1 MKTTSEVFKEVLIEL
16 GFAGYKP
23 SQMTNSDYWLCTTT
37 AMERYAKLVKNCNIP
52 DVSKSLPI
60 KKYEIDFDG
69 NVLAG
74 IEISEN
80 TPKVFGAMNGYG
92 NGISIE
98 NIKITEK

>member
-1 MKTTSEVFKEVLIEL
+1 MTEL
-16 GFAGYKP
+16 ESKIWNTVHNWCDAQ
-23 SQMTNSDYWLCTTT
+23 SN
-37 AMERYAKLVKNCNIP
+37 EIP
-52 DVSKSLPI
+52 DQNRRYLMDEMKALVLSHVSKSLPI

-74 IEISEN
+74 IEISDN

>member
-1 MKTTSEVFKEVLIEL
+1 MKAKKYFDKEYGNDHIKAVVDLKDLESLYGLIQE
-16 GFAGYKP
+16 
-23 SQMTNSDYWLCTTT
+23 
-37 AMERYAKLVKNCNIP
+37 YADEQLRLHI
-52 DVSKSLPI
+52 VSKSLPI

-80 TPKVFGAMNGYG
+80 TPKVFGAINGYG
-92 NGISIE
+92 KGISIE

>member
-1 MKTTSEVFKEVLIEL
+1 MTEL
-16 GFAGYKP
+16 ETQIWNTVHNWCDA
-23 SQMTNSDYWLCTTT
+23 QLN
-37 AMERYAKLVKNCNIP
+37 EIP
-52 DVSKSLPI
+52 DQNRRYLMDEMKALVLSHVSKSLPI
-60 KKYEIDFDG
+60 KKYDIDFDG

>member
-1 MKTTSEVFKEVLIEL
+1 MTELETKIWNTVHNWCDAQSSE
-16 GFAGYKP
+16 
-23 SQMTNSDYWLCTTT
+23 
-37 AMERYAKLVKNCNIP
+37 IP
-52 DVSKSLPI
+52 DQNKRYLMDEMKVLVLSHVSKSLPI
-60 KKYEIDFDG
+60 KKYDIDFDG

>member
-1 MKTTSEVFKEVLIEL
+1 MNKTEEAVKYMIDVWDEVIGKTWRQRPDHVQQKFLEAETEQLRL
-16 GFAGYKP
+16 GA
-23 SQMTNSDYWLCTTT
+23 
-37 AMERYAKLVKNCNIP
+37 
-52 DVSKSLPI
+52 VSKSLPI

>member
-1 MKTTSEVFKEVLIEL
+1 MTRTQVIDQAIGEIAKNNKKQEYEVTALEVTNFLAGQIAEQSE
-16 GFAGYKP
+16 
-23 SQMTNSDYWLCTTT
+23 
-37 AMERYAKLVKNCNIP
+37 R
-52 DVSKSLPI
+52 LPI

-69 NVLAG
+69 NILAG

-80 TPKVFGAMNGYG
+80 TPKVFGAMNGHG